1 MLEIVCYHLGQ
12 TKNAAGRTRMAEHDW
27 LSGESSRSQPA
38 LGESYGGPP
47 PAVRHELR
55 PLTTGEVLDRTF
67 FLYRSNFWLYVG
79 ISSIAAGVNV
89 LASTGRLAFLQF
101 KGVPV
106 TSPQAVFVG
115 AAFSVVGAIL
125 YFAVYSVTHAATVS
139 AVSAIYLGE
148 QTSMGKAFDAVKGH
162 WLRYC
167 LIALWQSWSAG
178 WIFVLMIVPV
188 TLMARLGLKNLNG
201 LMAALVFIAI
211 GSLVYGVIAYIRN
224 SLAVPASVMEG
235 LGVRRAMR
243 RSKELVA
250 GRKGRIFLLLL
261 LLGALYCVAGA
272 LQFPFALLLLHS
284 RSAEHIV
291 GQFISLLVAFLC
303 SSLIGPVASIAL
315 CLFYIDERVRREAF
329 DIEFLMSKT
338 SPGVNSSGID
348 TTQELA

>member
-1 MLEIVCYHLGQ
+1 
-12 TKNAAGRTRMAEHDW
+12 MAEHDW
-27 LSGESSRSQPA
+27 LEGSSSGNPVASKEMYSRTQPA
-38 LGESYGGPP
+38 AG
-47 PAVRHELR
+47 HELR

-79 ISSIAAGVNV
+79 IASIAAGVNV
-89 LASTGRLAFLQF
+89 LASIARLGYLQF

-106 TSPQAVFVG
+106 TSPQAV
-115 AAFSVVGAIL
+115 VVGGVFSILGGIL

-139 AVSAIYLGE
+139 AVSSIYLGE

-188 TLMARLGLKNLNG
+188 VVMARLGLKSLNG
-201 LMAALVFIAI
+201 LVAILVFFAI
-211 GSLVYGVIAYIRN
+211 GGLVYGVVAYIRN
-224 SLAVPASVMEG
+224 SLAIPASVMEG
-235 LGVRRAMR
+235 LAVRTAMR
-243 RSKELVA
+243 RSKQLVA

-261 LLGALYCVAGA
+261 LLFALYCVAGA

-284 RSAEHIV
+284 RSTEHII

-303 SSLIGPVASIAL
+303 GSLIGPVASIAL

-329 DIEFLMSKT
+329 DIEFLMNKT
-338 SPGVNSSGID
+338 SPGAGPAASGA
-348 TTQELA
+348 TAELA